1 MKRNWRKLQV
11 EQEQK
16 IIRQIEEMKSED
28 MTDEEKNIITE
39 IETILILMSSTIED
53 QEILTMKDTKPVQE
67 TELTETFEEITDAMM
82 ITTEKLNMLHIVEQ
96 VQEQVSFL
104 IPEKILMILVKLQSQ
119 VELQK
124 ASVMH

>member
-28 MTDEEKNIITE
+28 MTDEEKNTITE

-82 ITTEKLNMLHIVEQ
+82 ITTEKLNMLHIIEQ

>member
-82 ITTEKLNMLHIVEQ
+82 ITTEKLNMLHIIEQ